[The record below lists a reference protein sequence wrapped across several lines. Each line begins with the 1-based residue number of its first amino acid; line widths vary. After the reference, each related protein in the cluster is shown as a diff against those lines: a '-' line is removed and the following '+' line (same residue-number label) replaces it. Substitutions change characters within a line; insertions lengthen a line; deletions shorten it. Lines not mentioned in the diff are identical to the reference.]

1 MSNSTVEPIPIE
13 EEPFCKWVLYYEI
26 GLSRVRIWDLII
38 FIPNV
43 LFFLFLILRFNRA
56 RLKLRAT
63 SSPIFATF
71 YSLVVLNILISLIR
85 CIVSMTV
92 NASLAA
98 GDYADKI
105 LWIMVRFFLL
115 STEMSVVIFGLA
127 FGHLDSKTSIRRV
140 LLATSCLS
148 LAFSISQ
155 GALEFVSP
163 DESFHV
169 IAKDYDLFGHG
180 GMMFWF
186 ISSIVFTLIYSTITI
201 LPWSRLRER
210 LALPTKVSF
219 YYYVGILSLLNGVQ
233 CVGSGLLLYGVTGS
247 GLCIVDITTLLYY
260 TLLTPFVYYTFLSD
274 FFSVAQPV
282 LLFSYK
288 SQVDDSAE
296 EESVISLPHQH
307 SFSSLKADSDYI
319 YQANGFYDSTQLD
332 MSSTPVHPLYAVS
345 LRSPDSVT
353 GYSITN
359 VNPEHSV
366 NFLP

>member
-1 MSNSTVEPIPIE
+1 M
-13 EEPFCKWVLYYEI
+13 
-26 GLSRVRIWDLII
+26 
-38 FIPNV
+38 
-43 LFFLFLILRFNRA
+43 
-56 RLKLRAT
+56 
-63 SSPIFATF
+63 
-71 YSLVVLNILISLIR
+71 
-85 CIVSMTV
+85 
-92 NASLAA
+92 
-98 GDYADKI
+98 
-105 LWIMVRFFLL
+105 
-115 STEMSVVIFGLA
+115 
-127 FGHLDSKTSIRRV
+127 
-140 LLATSCLS
+140 
-148 LAFSISQ
+148 
-155 GALEFVSP
+155 
-163 DESFHV
+163 

>member
-1 MSNSTVEPIPIE
+1 MEDNTTASPIPIE
-13 EEPFCKWVLYYEI
+13 EEHFCKWILYYEI
-26 GLSRVRIWDLII
+26 GLSRVRIWDLAILV
-38 FIPNV
+38 PNV
-43 LFFLFLILRFNRA
+43 LFFFFLLIRFNRA
-56 RLKLRAT
+56 QLKLRAT

-71 YSLVVLNILISLIR
+71 YSLVVLNIIISLIR

-92 NASLAA
+92 NASAVA
-98 GDYADKI
+98 GDYADKV

-140 LLATSCLS
+140 LLATSCIS

-169 IAKDYDLFGHG
+169 ITKAYDLFGHG

-186 ISSIVFTLIYSTITI
+186 ISSIVFAVIYAVITL
-201 LPWSRLRER
+201 LPWSSFRER

-219 YYYVGILSLLNGVQ
+219 YYYVGILSLLNTAAA
-233 CVGSGLLLYGVTGS
+233 VGSGLLLYRVTGS
-247 GLCIVDITTLLYY
+247 GLCVVDVTTLLYY
-260 TLLTPFVYYTFLSD
+260 TLFTPFVYYTFLSD
-274 FFSVAQPV
+274 FFGVAQPA

-288 SQVDDSAE
+288 SQVDDSGE
-296 EESVISLPHQH
+296 EESVSLPHQH
-307 SFSSLKADSDYI
+307 SFSSLKGDADYI

-332 MSSTPVHPLYAVS
+332 HSSTPVHPLYAVS

-353 GYSITN
+353 GFSIS
-359 VNPEHSV
+359 SV
-366 NFLP
+366 NGDHTVSFAK